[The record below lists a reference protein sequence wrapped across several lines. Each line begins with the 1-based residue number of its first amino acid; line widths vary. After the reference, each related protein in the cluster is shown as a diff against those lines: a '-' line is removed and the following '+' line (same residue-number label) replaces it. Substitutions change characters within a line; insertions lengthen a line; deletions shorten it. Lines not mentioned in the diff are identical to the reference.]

1 MQIIVLLIANT
12 SNWKFISCRK
22 FRAWRNH
29 KLCQGPSKRQKM
41 ARETGLEP
49 ATSTVTG
56 WYSNQLSYSPAFAAL
71 VTTFFK
77 ISPFYRFS
85 NRIQQKIAD
94 FQVFCPNRRLLPVGR
109 GRAVSGIYFPL
120 IIGMRLVLPGLPW
133 YVKNSFQVKCKCG
146 RIVPVMW
153 NLRHPERY
161 S

>member
-1 MQIIVLLIANT
+1 
-12 SNWKFISCRK
+12 
-22 FRAWRNH
+22 
-29 KLCQGPSKRQKM
+29 M

-94 FQVFCPNRRLLPVGR
+94 FQVFCPNRRLLPVRKGK
-109 GRAVSGIYFPL
+109 GGV
-120 IIGMRLVLPGLPW
+120 
-133 YVKNSFQVKCKCG
+133 
-146 RIVPVMW
+146 W
-153 NLRHPERY
+153 NLFSAYYWNAACIARITVIC
-161 S
+161 